1 MIKTTISLFKVIRN
15 RLSARQFEVLVAIIV
30 GISAGLLAVILKT
43 TVHLIQNTL
52 TNEHVFLHNDT
63 PYMIFYPLFGILLTV
78 YFVQKHLK
86 GNLGRGVSNIL
97 YEIAQKSALV
107 KRHKI
112 YSHIV
117 TSALTVG
124 FGGSVGLEAP
134 IVITGSAVG
143 SNIATNFKLG
153 YRDRSL
159 FLGCGAAAG
168 IAAVFNAPI
177 AGVMFAMEVLLSEV
191 TISSFIPLIIAA
203 ACGGLFSKIVLKE
216 QSLFAFETQLE
227 FNYENTFYYLL
238 LALVCGIISLYYIR
252 VSHAISGVFQKLPLS
267 IWGKAIVGGVG
278 LAALIYI
285 FPSLFGEGYA
295 SIYAI
300 THGSSEKIL
309 ENSLFNDSLKNEWVL
324 IAFIGAIVLIKP
336 IAASITLSSGGNGG
350 NFAPSLF
357 VGAYLGFFFVRLLNK
372 IFEANLLETNF
383 TIVGMAG
390 ILSGV
395 MYAPLTGI
403 FLIAEVTG
411 GYNLII
417 PLMIVSTLSHFF
429 VRTFEPYSPEV
440 RSMIDKGE
448 VFSRDKDR
456 NILLLLKTSNLIET
470 DIKTILPTASLRQL
484 TDLIKSSQRNI
495 FAVTN
500 AENQLEGIITLD
512 DVREVMFQT
521 TLYDTMTVR
530 QLMHEPPSVVRL
542 NESMSDAMKKFDKTE
557 AWNLPVVDED
567 NSYIGFISKSS
578 VFSKYRTQLMS
589 MNAEE

>member
-1 MIKTTISLFKVIRN
+1 MIKTAINFFKAFKT
-15 RLSARQFEVLVAIIV
+15 RLTARQFEVVVAIVV
-30 GISAGLLAVILKT
+30 GLSAGLLAVILKT
-43 TVHLIQNTL
+43 FVHFIQKVLAINHS
-52 TNEHVFLHNDT
+52 NSHEET
-63 PYMIFYPLFGILLTV
+63 PYMIFYPLIGIFLTV
-78 YFVQKHLK
+78 WFVQKMLK
-86 GNLGRGVSNIL
+86 GNLGRGISDVL

-107 KRHKI
+107 KRHKLF
-112 YSHIV
+112 SHIV

-143 SNIATNFKLG
+143 SNIATNFRLG

-159 FLGCGAAAG
+159 FIGCGAAAG

-177 AGVMFAMEVLLSEV
+177 AGVMFAMEVLLSDV

-203 ACGGLFSKIVLKE
+203 ACGGLFSKIVFKE
-216 QSLFAFETQLE
+216 QSLLE
-227 FNYENTFYYLL
+227 FTDIPAFNYHNIFYYLL
-238 LALVCGIISLYYIR
+238 LAIVCGMVSLYYIR
-252 VSHAISGVFQKLPLS
+252 VSHAIGGLFKKLPLS
-267 IWGKAIVGGVG
+267 IWGKAALGGVG
-278 LAALIYI
+278 LAVFIYV

-295 SIYAI
+295 SILSISQGKAEQI
-300 THGSSEKIL
+300 IK
-309 ENSLFNDSLKNEWVL
+309 NSIFSDAAKNEWL
-324 IAFIGAIVLIKP
+324 FIAFIGAIVFIKP
-336 IAASITLSSGGNGG
+336 IATSFTLSAGGNGG

-357 VGAYLGFFFVRLLNK
+357 VGTYLGFVFARIMNK
-372 IFEANLLETNF
+372 VFTLDLPETNF

-411 GYNLII
+411 GYDLII
-417 PLMIVSTLSHFF
+417 PLMIVSTLSNVF
-429 VRTFEPYSPEV
+429 VRTFEPYSLEV

-470 DIKTILPTASLRQL
+470 DIKTIQVHAFLRQL
-484 TDLIKSSQRNI
+484 TELIKNSPRNI
-495 FAVTN
+495 FAVVN
-500 AENQLEGIITLD
+500 EQGHLEGIITLD

-521 TLYDTMTVR
+521 RLYDTLTVR
-530 QLMHEPPSVVRL
+530 QLMNDPPSIVRI
-542 NESMSDAMKKFDKTE
+542 NESMSDAMKKFDLTE
-557 AWNLPVVDED
+557 AWNLPVVDE
-567 NSYIGFISKSS
+567 NNVYVGFISKSS

-589 MNAEE
+589 MHVE

>member
-1 MIKTTISLFKVIRN
+1 MLRKTISLLRSLKN
-15 RLSARQFEVLVAIIV
+15 RLSARQFEIVVAIIV
-30 GISAGLLAVILKT
+30 GLSAGLMAVILKT
-43 TVHLIQNTL
+43 TVHYIQKAL
-52 TNEHVFLHNDT
+52 ASGHSFSYNDT
-63 PYMIFYPLFGILLTV
+63 PYMIFYPLVGILLTV
-78 YFVQKHLK
+78 YFVQKVLK
-86 GNLGRGVSNIL
+86 GDLGRGVSNVL

-107 KRHKI
+107 KRHKL

-124 FGGSVGLEAP
+124 FGGSAGLEAP

-143 SNIATNFKLG
+143 SNIATAFKLG
-153 YRDRSL
+153 YRERSL

-203 ACGGLFSKIVLKE
+203 ACGGLFSKIILNE
-216 QSLFAFETQLE
+216 QSLFTFKLQEP
-227 FNYENTFYYLL
+227 FNYHNTLYYLL
-238 LALVCGIISLYYIR
+238 LALGCGMISLYYIR
-252 VSHAISGVFQKLPLS
+252 VSHAIGSLFQKIPLS
-267 IWGKAIVGGVG
+267 IWGKAVVGGVG
-278 LAALIYI
+278 LALIIYI

-295 SIYAI
+295 SILSISDGRAEQI
-300 THGSSEKIL
+300 LHDSIFSDSAKSEW
-309 ENSLFNDSLKNEWVL
+309 SLIVF
-324 IAFIGAIVLIKP
+324 IAAIVFVKP
-336 IAASITLSSGGNGG
+336 IATSFTLSAGGNGG

-357 VGAYLGFFFVRLLNK
+357 VGAYFGFAFARFFNK
-372 IFEANLLETNF
+372 IFELHMPESNF

-403 FLIAEVTG
+403 FLIAELTG
-411 GYNLII
+411 GYDLII

-429 VRTFEPYSPEV
+429 VRTFEPYSLEV

-448 VFSRDKDR
+448 VFSRDRDR

-470 DIKTILPTASLRQL
+470 DIKTIQSKATLRQL
-484 TDLIKSSQRNI
+484 TEIIKNSNRNI

-500 AENQLEGIITLD
+500 QDGQLEGIITLD

-521 TLYDTMTVR
+521 VYYDTLTVR
-530 QLMHEPPSVVRL
+530 RLMHEPPSVVRL
-542 NESMSDAMKKFDKTE
+542 NESMSEAMKKFDMTD
-557 AWNLPVVDED
+557 AWNLPVVDE
-567 NSYIGFISKSS
+567 NNIYIGFISKSS
-578 VFSKYRTQLMS
+578 VFSKYRTQLME
-589 MNAEE
+589 MHVE

>member
-1 MIKTTISLFKVIRN
+1 MIKTTISLFKTIKN
-15 RLSARQFEVLVAIIV
+15 RLSARQFEVLVSIIV
-30 GISAGLLAVILKT
+30 GISAGLLAVILKM

-52 TNEHVFLHNDT
+52 TKEHTFPYNDT
-63 PYMIFYPLFGILLTV
+63 PYMIFYPLIGILLTV
-78 YFVQKHLK
+78 YFVQKHLN

-112 YSHIV
+112 YSHII
-117 TSALTVG
+117 TSALTVS

-143 SNIATNFKLG
+143 SNIATSFRLG

-216 QSLFAFETQLE
+216 QSLFAFEKLLE
-227 FNYENTFYYLL
+227 FNYENTFYYVL
-238 LALVCGIISLYYIR
+238 LAFVCGMVSLYYIR
-252 VSHAISGVFQKLPLS
+252 VSHTISGLFQKLPLS

-278 LAALIYI
+278 LAVLIFV
-285 FPSLFGEGYA
+285 FPSLFGEGYS
-295 SIYAI
+295 SINAI
-300 THGSSEKIL
+300 THGFANKVL
-309 ENSLFNDSLKNEWVL
+309 ENSVLIDSFKDEWAL

-336 IAASITLSSGGNGG
+336 IAASLTLSSGGNGG

-357 VGAYLGFFFVRLLNK
+357 VGAYLGCVFVRLLKK
-372 IFEANLLETNF
+372 IFELNLPEVNF

-429 VRTFEPYSPEV
+429 VRTFEPYSLEV

-470 DIKTILPTASLRQL
+470 DIKTINPSASLRQL
-484 TDLIKSSQRNI
+484 TDLIKNSQRNI
-495 FAVTN
+495 FAVIS
-500 AENQLEGIITLD
+500 EEGQLEGIITLD

-521 TLYDTMTVR
+521 MLYDTMTVR
-530 QLMHEPPSVVRL
+530 QLMHEPPSIVRL
-542 NESMSDAMKKFDKTE
+542 NESMNDAMKKFDKTE
-557 AWNLPVVDED
+557 AWNLPVVDET
-567 NSYIGFISKSS
+567 NTYIGFISKSS

>member
-1 MIKTTISLFKVIRN
+1 MIHAAISLLNAFRN
-15 RLSARQFEVLVAIIV
+15 RLSARQFEVFVAIIV
-30 GISAGLLAVILKT
+30 GLSAGFLAVVLKT
-43 TVHLIQNTL
+43 TVHFVQKTL
-52 TNEHVFLHNDT
+52 TNNTAFSHSDA
-63 PYMIFYPLFGILLTV
+63 PYRIFYPLVGILLTV
-78 YFVQKHLK
+78 YFVQKHLN
-86 GNLGRGVSNIL
+86 GDLGRGVSNIL

-117 TSALTVG
+117 TSILTVG
-124 FGGSVGLEAP
+124 FGGSSGLEAP

-143 SNIATNFKLG
+143 SNIATHFRFG

-203 ACGGLFSKIVLKE
+203 ACGGLFSKITLNE
-216 QSLFAFETQLE
+216 EALFSFNRELL
-227 FNYENTFYYLL
+227 FNYENTFYYLV
-238 LALVCGIISLYYIR
+238 LAFICGAVSLYYIR
-252 VSHAISGVFQKLPLS
+252 VSHAISGLFQKLPLS
-267 IWGKAIVGGVG
+267 IWGKALVGGVT
-278 LAALIYI
+278 LAALIYV
-285 FPSLFGEGYA
+285 FPVLFGEGYA

-300 THGSSEKIL
+300 THGQAQDIL
-309 ENSLFNDSLKNEWVL
+309 KNSLFANSLKNEWSL
-324 IAFIGAIVLIKP
+324 IIFIGAIVLIKP
-336 IAASITLSSGGNGG
+336 IATSFTLSSGGNGG

-357 VGAYLGFFFVRLLNK
+357 VGAYLGFVFARLMKK
-372 IFEANLLETNF
+372 IFELNLPETNF
-383 TIVGMAG
+383 AIVGMAG

-417 PLMIVSTLSHFF
+417 PLMIVSTLSHGF
-429 VRTFEPYSPEV
+429 VRTLEPYSLEV

-470 DIKTILPTASLRQL
+470 DIKTILPTASLRAL
-484 TDLIKSSQRNI
+484 TDIIKNSHRNI

-500 AENQLEGIITLD
+500 DLGQLEGIITLD

-521 TLYDTMTVR
+521 DLYDTLTVR
-530 QLMHEPPSVVRL
+530 QLMHEPPSLVRL
-542 NESMSDAMKKFDKTE
+542 NESMSDAMKKFDSTK
-557 AWNLPVVDED
+557 AWNLPVVDETD
-567 NSYIGFISKSS
+567 TYIGFISKSS
-578 VFSKYRTQLMS
+578 VFSQYRTQLMS
-589 MNAEE
+589 MNAE

>member
-1 MIKTTISLFKVIRN
+1 MIKTTISLLRALKT
-15 RLSARQFEVLVAIIV
+15 RLTARQFEVLVAIIV
-30 GISAGLLAVILKT
+30 GLSAGLLAVILKS
-43 TVHLIQNTL
+43 TVHFIQKGL
-52 TNEHVFLHNDT
+52 ASGHAFSHNDT
-63 PYMIFYPLFGILLTV
+63 PYMVFYPLIGILLTV

-112 YSHIV
+112 YSHMV

-143 SNIATNFKLG
+143 SNIATNFRLG

-191 TISSFIPLIIAA
+191 TISSFIPLIISA

-216 QSLFAFETQLE
+216 QSLFAFDQELE
-227 FNYENTFYYLL
+227 FNYHNTFYYLIF
-238 LALVCGIISLYYIR
+238 AIVCGMVSLYYIR
-252 VSHAISGVFQKLPLS
+252 VSYAIGVLFKKIPLS
-267 IWGKAIVGGVG
+267 IWGKAVVGGVG
-278 LAALIYI
+278 LAVLIYI

-295 SIYAI
+295 SILTI
-300 THGSSEKIL
+300 IEGSSAQLLNNTIFEKTV
-309 ENSLFNDSLKNEWVL
+309 NNEWTF
-324 IAFIGAIVLIKP
+324 IAFIGAIVFIKP
-336 IAASITLSSGGNGG
+336 IAANLTLSAGGNGG

-357 VGAYLGFFFVRLLNK
+357 VGAYLGCFFARFTQKVFA
-372 IFEANLLETNF
+372 INLPEINF

-411 GYNLII
+411 GYDLII
-417 PLMIVSTLSHFF
+417 PLMIVSTLSHVF
-429 VRTFEPYSPEV
+429 VRTFEPYSLEV
-440 RSMIDKGE
+440 QSMIEKGE

-484 TDLIKSSQRNI
+484 TDLIKNSQRNI
-495 FAVTN
+495 FAVIT
-500 AENQLEGIITLD
+500 EGGQLEGIITLD

-521 TLYDTMTVR
+521 DLYDTLTVR

-542 NESMSDAMKKFDKTE
+542 NESMSDAMKKFDQTE
-557 AWNLPVVDED
+557 AWNLPVVDEA
-567 NSYIGFISKSS
+567 NLYVGFISKSS

-589 MNAEE
+589 MHAE